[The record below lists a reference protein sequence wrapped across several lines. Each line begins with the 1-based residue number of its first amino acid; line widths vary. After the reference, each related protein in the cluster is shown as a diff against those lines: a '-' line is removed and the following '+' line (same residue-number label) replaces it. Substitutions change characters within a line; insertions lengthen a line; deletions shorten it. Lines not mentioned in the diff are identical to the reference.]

1 MQAQK
6 TIGVFDSGIGGTSIW
21 KEIVTLLPLESTL
34 YLADSKNAPYGNK
47 SEEQIKQLCI
57 KNTEK
62 LIALGAK
69 IIVIACNTAT
79 TNAIDYL
86 RATYPIPFIGIE
98 PAIKPAALKSQ
109 NKSIGILA
117 TRGTLNSKLFHST
130 SEKYT
135 QDIKVVEIIGEGLVS
150 LIEKGDLENPEL
162 IALLQTYLDPML
174 KARIDYLVLGC
185 SHYPYLIPIL
195 RKLLPEHIQIIDS
208 GEAVAKQT
216 KNILEFNQLLNT
228 TNQNSSHQI
237 FTNGNLE
244 VLNYFINSFRESVNN
259 NKHLNILVT
268 KENF

>member
-1 MQAQK
+1 M
-6 TIGVFDSGIGGTSIW
+6 
-21 KEIVTLLPLESTL
+21 
-34 YLADSKNAPYGNK
+34 
-47 SEEQIKQLCI
+47 
-57 KNTEK
+57 
-62 LIALGAK
+62 
-69 IIVIACNTAT
+69 
-79 TNAIDYL
+79 
-86 RATYPIPFIGIE
+86 
-98 PAIKPAALKSQ
+98 
-109 NKSIGILA
+109 
-117 TRGTLNSKLFHST
+117 FHST
-130 SEKYT
+130 SEKYA

-244 VLNYFINSFRESVNN
+244 VLNYFINSFRESVNK
-259 NKHLNILVT
+259 KHLNILVT

>member
-1 MQAQK
+1 M
-6 TIGVFDSGIGGTSIW
+6 
-21 KEIVTLLPLESTL
+21 
-34 YLADSKNAPYGNK
+34 
-47 SEEQIKQLCI
+47 
-57 KNTEK
+57 
-62 LIALGAK
+62 
-69 IIVIACNTAT
+69 
-79 TNAIDYL
+79 
-86 RATYPIPFIGIE
+86 
-98 PAIKPAALKSQ
+98 
-109 NKSIGILA
+109 
-117 TRGTLNSKLFHST
+117 FHST

-244 VLNYFINSFRESVNN
+244 VLNYFINSFRKSVNN
-259 NKHLNILVT
+259 NKHCLLYT
-268 KENF
+268 SPSPRDQRGSRMPSSA